1 LPASRVCP
9 PDITWQDYNKGL
21 KWALIR
27 DAAQPVY
34 VDEIERPAQ
43 PLWSSQQRPTAG
55 LTNMPFLAIL
65 RWFISAPKPTDSE
78 VFEMVIIGENIHVIA
93 KAVSV
98 AMRERDAKVIQDLA
112 RAQTEAGANYI
123 DLNVGPMKKDTEETM
138 QWLVNTVQGASEL
151 PLSIDTM
158 NPVAMEAGLKHCRT
172 RPLLNS
178 ASGKTDSKEN
188 MLPLAKKYSCDVV
201 ISVMTD
207 KGMPPDVDSKI
218 ESIMDTV
225 THANELGVPNEAI
238 WVDPIILPVS
248 TAGEGQRFAVTNL
261 EFIKILEDV
270 LPGVKSTVGL
280 SNVSNGVP
288 EELRA
293 ILNRTYLAMLGRN
306 GLYSA
311 IADPLDTEL
320 VSLIKGGMPKIVE
333 LIHKTMDGEDI
344 DVAAL
349 SQKEVE
355 YVKTVKVLMGETLYS
370 DAWLES

>member
-1 LPASRVCP
+1 
-9 PDITWQDYNKGL
+9 
-21 KWALIR
+21 
-27 DAAQPVY
+27 
-34 VDEIERPAQ
+34 
-43 PLWSSQQRPTAG
+43 
-55 LTNMPFLAIL
+55 
-65 RWFISAPKPTDSE
+65 
-78 VFEMVIIGENIHVIA
+78 MVIIGENIHVIA

-98 AMRERDAKVIQDLA
+98 AIRERDAKVIQDLA
-112 RAQTEAGANYI
+112 KAQTETGADYI
-123 DLNVGPMKKDTEETM
+123 DLNVGPMKKDPEENM
-138 QWLVNTVQGASEL
+138 RWLVSTVQEVTDL

-158 NPVAMEAGLKHCRT
+158 NPIAMEAGLKACRK

-178 ASGKTDSKEN
+178 ASGKTDSKEH
-188 MLPLAKKYSCDVV
+188 MLPLAKKYNCDVV

-225 THANELGVPNEAI
+225 THANELGIANEDI

-248 TAGEGQRFAVTNL
+248 TAGEGQRFAATNL

-288 EELRA
+288 EELRPL
-293 ILNRTYLAMLGRN
+293 LNRTYLIMLGRN

-311 IADPLDTEL
+311 IADPLDKEL
-320 VSLIKGGMPKIVE
+320 MSLTKGGMPKITE
-333 LIHKTMDGEDI
+333 LIYKTMDKEDI
-344 DVAAL
+344 DLSSL

-355 YVKTVKVLMGETLYS
+355 YVKTAKVLMGETLYS

>member
-1 LPASRVCP
+1 M
-9 PDITWQDYNKGL
+9 
-21 KWALIR
+21 
-27 DAAQPVY
+27 VY
-34 VDEIERPAQ
+34 PRPQ
-43 PLWSSQQRPTAG
+43 
-55 LTNMPFLAIL
+55 TNE
-65 RWFISAPKPTDSE
+65 SE
-78 VFEMVIIGENIHVIA
+78 VLDMVIIGENIHVIA

-98 AMRERDAKVIQDLA
+98 AIRERDAKVIRDLA
-112 RAQTEAGANYI
+112 KAQTEAGADYI
-123 DLNVGPMKKDTEETM
+123 DLNVGPMKKDSEETM
-138 QWLVNTVQGASEL
+138 QWLLNTVQEVTNL

-158 NPVAMEAGLKHCRT
+158 NPVAMEAGLKHCKK

-178 ASGKTDSKEN
+178 ASGKTDSKQN
-188 MLPLAKKYSCDVV
+188 MLPLAKKYNCEVV

-218 ESIMDTV
+218 GSIMDTV
-225 THANELGVPNEAI
+225 TYANELGIPNEDI

-288 EELRA
+288 DELRPL
-293 ILNRTYLAMLGRN
+293 LNRTYLVMLGRN

-311 IADPLDTEL
+311 IADPLDKEL
-320 VSLIKGGMPKIVE
+320 MSLTKGEMPKIAG
-333 LIHKTMDGEDI
+333 LIHKTMDKEDI
-344 DVAAL
+344 DLSAL

-355 YVKTVKVLMGETLYS
+355 YVKTAKVLMGETLYS